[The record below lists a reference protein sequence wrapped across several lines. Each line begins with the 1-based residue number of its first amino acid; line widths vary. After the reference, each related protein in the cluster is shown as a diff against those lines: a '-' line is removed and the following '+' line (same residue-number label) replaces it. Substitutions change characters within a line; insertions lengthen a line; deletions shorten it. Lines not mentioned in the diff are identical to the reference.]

1 MDIATTIIPIFAV
14 IFVGWV
20 AHLKGFL
27 NPEFIVPANRL
38 VYYIAIPALVFRAI
52 SKASLRT
59 QFNPLVVFSTL
70 LSIVLTFFLAWGL
83 GRRLFTKGNQT
94 GTFVQTSFH
103 GNLGYIG
110 LAVAYYYLGDEGLI
124 RASILS
130 GFIIL
135 LQNFLSVFIL
145 QFYAGNSAKNG
156 HGIQVLKSI
165 VGNPVV
171 LSTLAGIGF
180 SAGGIPVPL
189 VIDRGLNILAGLAL
203 PMALLVIGA
212 SLTFKKIWSRL
223 SMLLPA
229 SGIKLIFLPV
239 LGWVMFEALGIP
251 GQEYLPALIL
261 LATPTATVTYV
272 MAREMG
278 GDADLAV
285 SAISG
290 CTLMSCISMSL
301 WLKFLG

>member
-1 MDIATTIIPIFAV
+1 MEIATTIIPIFTV
-14 IFVGWV
+14 IFIGWV
-20 AHLKGFL
+20 AHFKGFL
-27 NPEFIVPANRL
+27 NPEFVGPANRL

-52 SKASLRT
+52 SGASMRT
-59 QFNPLVVFSTL
+59 QFNPLVVFITL
-70 LSIVLTFFLAWGL
+70 LAVVSAFFLAWCL
-83 GRRLFTKGNQT
+83 GKRLCTQSNQT
-94 GTFVQTSFH
+94 GTFVQISFH
-103 GNLGYIG
+103 GNIGYIG
-110 LAVAYYYLGDEGLI
+110 LAVAFYYLGDEGLI

-145 QFYAGNSAKNG
+145 QFYVGDSAEKG
-156 HGIQVLKSI
+156 RRIQVIKDI
-165 VGNPVV
+165 AGNPVV

-180 SAGGIPVPL
+180 SAGGITVPL
-189 VIDRGLNILAGLAL
+189 VVDRGLHILAGLAL

-212 SLTFKKIWSRL
+212 SLTFEQIRSRL
-223 SMLLPA
+223 TMLLPS
-229 SGIKLIFLPV
+229 SGIKLVFLPV
-239 LGWVMFEALGIP
+239 LGWVMFKVFGIP
-251 GQEYLPALIL
+251 AQEYLPALIL
-261 LATPTATVTYV
+261 LATPTATVSYV

-290 CTLMSCISMSL
+290 CTLMSSITMSS